1 MERLHEGSGKHLA
14 KLKKI
19 TLRCPS
25 HSTQERYAKG
35 AVTLAPI
42 GVS

>member
-1 MERLHEGSGKHLA
+1 MERLHDESGKHLA

-25 HSTQERYAKG
+25 HSTQVRHAKG
-35 AVTLAPI
+35 TVTLLPT